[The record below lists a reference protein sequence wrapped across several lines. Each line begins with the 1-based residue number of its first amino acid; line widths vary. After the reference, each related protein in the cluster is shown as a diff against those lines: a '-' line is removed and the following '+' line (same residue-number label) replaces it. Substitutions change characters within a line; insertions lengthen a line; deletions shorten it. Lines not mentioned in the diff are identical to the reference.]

1 MQLTQTIDGQ
11 VTEQSAS
18 GAGSELDLTSRVE
31 ALLFV
36 ADGPVSV
43 TRMAE
48 ALQVGEGDVEE
59 AVELLNLR
67 CQGRGLRLQ
76 RQVGALQ
83 LTTAPQAAYD
93 VERFLGLETSSRLST
108 AALETLAL
116 IAYRQPVTRGQV
128 EAVRGVNCDG
138 VLRTLLARGLV
149 SPQGRLDQAGR
160 PILYGTT
167 CEFLEYFGLGELSQL
182 PALESFRN
190 QAVGGEPNAT

>member
-1 MQLTQTIDGQ
+1 MTQTIDALE
-11 VTEQSAS
+11 TEQHVSETESKLGLAS
-18 GAGSELDLTSRVE
+18 RLE

-36 ADGPVSV
+36 ADEPVSV
-43 TRMAE
+43 KQVAE
-48 ALQVGEGDVEE
+48 ALQVDEGEVEA
-59 AVELLNLR
+59 AVNMLSLQ

-83 LTTAPQAAYD
+83 LTTAPQAASD
-93 VERFLGLETSSRLST
+93 VERFLGLESSSRLST

-116 IAYRQPVTRGQV
+116 IAYRQPVTRVQV

-149 SPQGRLDQAGR
+149 SPQGRLDQVGR

-167 CEFLEYFGLGELSQL
+167 CEFLQYFGLEDLNQL

-190 QAVGGEPNAT
+190 QAAGGEPSAT

>member
-1 MQLTQTIDGQ
+1 MTQTVDAPE
-11 VTEQSAS
+11 TEQRAS
-18 GAGSELDLTSRVE
+18 ETGNELDLTSRVE

-36 ADGPVSV
+36 ADEPVSAKQV
-43 TRMAE
+43 AE
-48 ALQVGEGDVEE
+48 ALQVDEGDVEA
-59 AVELLNLR
+59 AVDLLGLQ

-76 RQVGALQ
+76 RQAGALQ
-83 LTTAPQAAYD
+83 LTTAPQAASD
-93 VERFLGLETSSRLST
+93 VERFLGLEASSRLST

-167 CEFLEYFGLGELSQL
+167 SEFLQYFGLADLSQL
-182 PALESFRN
+182 PALERFRD